1 MSSKAQR
8 KKEAASK
15 QQIHN
20 QTASSFSIVSHNDA
34 NPDPNLDESFNRQNS
49 GSNLLDVS
57 AMGNGYNDGFGGDDQ
72 IILHDSAK
80 EALRLNQTLGTTVPT
95 MTQSQQ
101 QTPMQI
107 ANDSNF
113 RADFD
118 NFTLT
123 EQTEN

>member
-34 NPDPNLDESFNRQNS
+34 NPNLDESFNRQNS

-101 QTPMQI
+101 QTPMQN

>member
-20 QTASSFSIVSHNDA
+20 QTASSFSIVSHNYA

-57 AMGNGYNDGFGGDDQ
+57 AMGNGYNDGFGGDD
-72 IILHDSAK
+72 
-80 EALRLNQTLGTTVPT
+80 
-95 MTQSQQ
+95 
-101 QTPMQI
+101 
-107 ANDSNF
+107 
-113 RADFD
+113 
-118 NFTLT
+118 
-123 EQTEN
+123 

>member
-20 QTASSFSIVSHNDA
+20 QTTSSFSIVSHNDA

-57 AMGNGYNDGFGGDDQ
+57 GMANGFN
-72 IILHDSAK
+72 
-80 EALRLNQTLGTTVPT
+80 
-95 MTQSQQ
+95 
-101 QTPMQI
+101 
-107 ANDSNF
+107 
-113 RADFD
+113 
-118 NFTLT
+118 
-123 EQTEN
+123 